1 MKTRLRLSYKV
12 ILIIVLF
19 LAGLII
25 AGIIFPIINAACSS
39 NKARD
44 NCNHLKVE
52 WLKCFSRILNL
63 HIKIDGAVAD
73 GAAILVSN
81 HISWLDIISIG
92 QHLPSCFIAKND
104 ILNWPVIGYLAVQG
118 GTIFI
123 RRGDKQQVRTT
134 AEKMVWLLKQS
145 RKIIAFP
152 EGTTSDGTHVLPFHS
167 SLFQPALLT
176 KSAIQP
182 IALEYLGEAKQLAPF
197 IGEEAFVPHLLRML
211 AMEELHMSMKI
222 LPVIKTSGK
231 KRHELAKHSRD
242 NICSALCSES
252 GYPHVLPI
260 APQ

>member
-1 MKTRLRLSYKV
+1 MTIRLRLFYKV
-12 ILIIVLF
+12 ILIILLF

-25 AGIIFPIINAACSS
+25 AGVIFPIIHATCSIS
-39 NKARD
+39 KAGD
-44 NCNHLKVE
+44 NCNQLKVS

-63 HIKIDGAVAD
+63 RIKIEGAVVD

-81 HISWLDIISIG
+81 HISWLDIIAIG
-92 QHLPSCFIAKND
+92 QHMPSCFVAKND

-123 RRGDKQQVRTT
+123 HRGDKQHVRTT
-134 AEKMVWLLKQS
+134 AEKMVWLLKQN

-152 EGTTSDGTHVLPFHS
+152 EGTTTDGSYVLPFHS

-182 IALEYLGEAKQLAPF
+182 IALEYLGEAKQQAPF
-197 IGEEAFVPHLLRML
+197 IGEDAFVPHLLRML
-211 AMEELHMSMKI
+211 AMKELHISMKI

-242 NICSALCSES
+242 NICSAIFSVS
-252 GYPHVLPI
+252 DYPHVLQT
-260 APQ
+260 APK